1 LKNKEFEKV
10 ISSYNLDINKFY
22 QVEGKLH
29 PYCYV
34 GGTVYIEIYEISKQ
48 SFEAF
53 QIKKRIEQTTQAHKK
68 CFEENDYSYLFI
80 LIDKPLRF
88 EWYKKLFDKI
98 PDDQKYEVFIDIYS
112 SSEYGFRNLDR
123 TLVEEIF
130 KDHTTDKELF
140 DTDVIPI
147 YRGEDSKST
156 PYKKAYS
163 WTTNLETAKWFA
175 NRFSKNGKIYKGQVN
190 VKDILDYLEG
200 RSESEVL
207 VFPENVFNVE
217 RM

>member
-1 LKNKEFEKV
+1 MTKNNIYEMAHSNNMLQLIPLKVLKNKEFEKV

-130 KDHTTDKELF
+130 KDL
-140 DTDVIPI
+140 
-147 YRGEDSKST
+147 
-156 PYKKAYS
+156 
-163 WTTNLETAKWFA
+163 LE
-175 NRFSKNGKIYKGQVN
+175 SYKIYNKITPKN
-190 VKDILDYLEG
+190 
-200 RSESEVL
+200 
-207 VFPENVFNVE
+207 
-217 RM
+217 